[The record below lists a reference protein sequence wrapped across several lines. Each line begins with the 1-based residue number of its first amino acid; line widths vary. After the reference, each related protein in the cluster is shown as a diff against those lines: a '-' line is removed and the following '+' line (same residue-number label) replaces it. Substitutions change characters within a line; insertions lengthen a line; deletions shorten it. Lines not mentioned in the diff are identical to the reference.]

1 MLQWHYYAGI
11 VSSLWGISAG
21 ATSEPLW
28 SFSVPVSA
36 VLSNSRALAR
46 SAPTSL
52 LASRQV
58 SSVTSLAVRHPMLC
72 LLGCQ
77 LSSLTK
83 KGFFF
88 SSFFFNSCFQLSN
101 DSDTAAR
108 VKRSSS
114 PSELYGRRPWVSSL
128 KESLLG
134 PAISW
139 IQLFNW
145 WNEMLQ
151 QCCVPAGSG
160 AVFQQ

>member
-1 MLQWHYYAGI
+1 MGYQCWGHLWTSLKLLC
-11 VSSLWGISAG
+11 SSLCSAEQLTG
-21 ATSEPLW
+21 TGTLCSH
-28 SFSVPVSA
+28 
-36 VLSNSRALAR
+36 
-46 SAPTSL
+46 SL

-88 SSFFFNSCFQLSN
+88 FNSRFQLSN